1 MKKHLWIV
9 SLAAAALTFG
19 VAVAQDAKP
28 AEPKQE
34 PPKPAAP
41 APAAPKAEPGHEG
54 HDHGAPPT
62 APGAPV
68 DPNAPA
74 PKLELSETTWNFG
87 TLWAGQPAE
96 KEITVKNVGQG
107 PMNVSV
113 RTSCGCTQ
121 AKKPK
126 DVLQPGESDTM
137 KISYNTKKKPGKV
150 SQTVTVQTNDP
161 ANPQATVKV
170 EGEVKPVYTA
180 EPGPYIQFGRLSK
193 TSKDSQKITIK
204 NEYTEKLNLK
214 MKSKPEG
221 PFDIELKEIE
231 PGMKYELT
239 ATSRPPL
246 TMGVVKTDVKLDTGV
261 ELLPEIDISVQGY
274 VQPPVMVNPP
284 QLWVPPQPSQS
295 TERIIR
301 LTYVT
306 EKPVNILG
314 IKCSS
319 DVIKA
324 ELQPKTTSSPA
335 GVGSGSHDIRVKL
348 PAGSEI
354 PEAGATIEITTDSE
368 DPEYRLLK
376 VDVTT
381 KRPAPA
387 VPTVPGGAK
396 PATAAP
402 MAPTTPAAPAPKEGG
417 ATASVK
423 PADNKGGSEP
433 KKP

>member
-1 MKKHLWIV
+1 MKKHLWV
-9 SLAAAALTFG
+9 TSLAAAALTLG

-34 PPKPAAP
+34 APKPAAP
-41 APAAPKAEPGHEG
+41 APAQPKVEPGHEG
-54 HDHGAPPT
+54 HDHAAPPP
-62 APGAPV
+62 APSAPV

-74 PKLELSETTWNFG
+74 PKIELSETVWNFG
-87 TLWAGQPAE
+87 TLWAGMPAD
-96 KEITVKNVGQG
+96 KEITIKNVGQG

-137 KISYNTKKKPGKV
+137 KISYSTKKKPGKV
-150 SQTVTVQTNDP
+150 SQTVTIQTNDP

-193 TSKDSQKITIK
+193 SSKDTQKITIK
-204 NEYTEKLNLK
+204 NEYTDKLNLK
-214 MKSKPEG
+214 MKDKPEG

-246 TMGVVKTDVKLDTGV
+246 TMGVVKADVKLETGV

-274 VQPPVMVNPP
+274 VQPPVMVNPA
-284 QLWVPPQPSQS
+284 QLWIPPQTSQP

-301 LTYVT
+301 VTYVT
-306 EKPVNILG
+306 DKPVNILG
-314 IKCSS
+314 IKSS
-319 DVIKA
+319 ADVIKA
-324 ELQPKTTSSPA
+324 ELQPKTTTAPA

-354 PEAGATIEITTDSE
+354 PESGATIEITTDSE

-381 KRPAPA
+381 KRPTPA
-387 VPTVPGGAK
+387 VPAVPGGAK
-396 PATAAP
+396 PGAP
-402 MAPTTPAAPAPKEGG
+402 MAPTTPAAPAPPAGSAAGG
-417 ATASVK
+417 SNVK
-423 PADNKGGSEP
+423 PAEP